1 MLIIQHNVSEVNKK
15 MKDRYLLNRNIKRV
29 LKEKGVMQKEFA
41 VRLGISEQV
50 AGKIVN
56 SRRVIYADEIK
67 PICNALGVSV
77 SELYEER

>member
-1 MLIIQHNVSEVNKK
+1 

-29 LKEKGVMQKEFA
+29 LKEKGMLQREFA

-67 PICNALGVSV
+67 PICSALGISV
-77 SELYEER
+77 SALYEE